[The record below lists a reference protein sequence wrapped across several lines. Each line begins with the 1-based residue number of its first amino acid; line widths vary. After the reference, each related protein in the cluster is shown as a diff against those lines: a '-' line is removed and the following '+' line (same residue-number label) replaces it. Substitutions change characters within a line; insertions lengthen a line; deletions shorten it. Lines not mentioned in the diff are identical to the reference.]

1 MGKLISLAGILV
13 VLLAFAI
20 KWDFSFVQAKAASS
34 VSSLNELE
42 DELQKQVMLQ
52 KTDIAVGYSGD
63 KQQLSANIG
72 RLLKEV
78 FAADDYIAYIVD
90 SYIYTIRT
98 WGSTADIKVS
108 VQYRESAAE
117 NKKVQEKVSAVLF
130 TIIKPSMSQ
139 RDKIKAIHDWI
150 VMNVAYD
157 QSLERYTAYDAV
169 KSGQAVCQGYSLLMY
184 RMLETAGIESRIIEG
199 SVSSGSHVWNLVRL
213 GSEWYHLDAT
223 WDDPTP
229 DRPGAVSYNY
239 FLKSDKQMQVDHDW
253 VKPYPAA
260 NVSG

>member
-1 MGKLISLAGILV
+1 MGKLISLAGILI

-20 KWDFSFVQAKAASS
+20 WWDFSFVEAKAASN
-34 VSSLNELE
+34 VSSLDELE
-42 DELQKQVMLQ
+42 YDLQKQILLQ
-52 KTDIAVGYSGD
+52 KTNITVSYSGD
-63 KQQLSANIG
+63 KKELSANIG
-72 RLLKEV
+72 RLLREA

-98 WGSTADIKVS
+98 WGKAASIKIS
-108 VQYRESAAE
+108 VQYRESAGE
-117 NKKVQEKVSAVLF
+117 KKRVEEKVSAVLF

-139 RDKIKAIHDWI
+139 RDKVKAIHDWI
-150 VMNVAYD
+150 VTNVAYD
-157 QSLERYTAYDAV
+157 QSLQRYTAFDAV
-169 KSGQAVCQGYSLLMY
+169 ESGQAVCQGYSLLMH

-199 SVSSGSHVWNLVRL
+199 SVSTGSHVWNLVRL

-229 DRPGAVSYNY
+229 DRPGTVSYNY
-239 FLKSDKQMQVDHDW
+239 FLKSDKQMRADHHW

-260 NVSG
+260 KLSG